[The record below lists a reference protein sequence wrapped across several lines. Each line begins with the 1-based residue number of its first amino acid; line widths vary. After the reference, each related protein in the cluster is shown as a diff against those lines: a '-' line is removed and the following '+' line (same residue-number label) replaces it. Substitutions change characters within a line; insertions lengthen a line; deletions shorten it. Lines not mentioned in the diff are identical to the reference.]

1 MGASSSAEAKDLD
14 EEMVLND
21 LHIETGDQ
29 TAVKNL
35 LDDTVV
41 ELFKENEDYTLHYGW
56 DNAKLLLMLL
66 AVVLA
71 AISHFFKHPA
81 IPEHIITYSCV
92 AGFFFIQALLAIYAT
107 LIEKDILLRLTRSG
121 SASTTIFVRTTFPY
135 TESHYTVCIHHAKT
149 TGKQKKEELY
159 VGLYFDKDGYFNKES
174 FTKDVA
180 AILSRFEKEDKKQ

>member
-35 LDDTVV
+35 LDDTIV
-41 ELFKENEDYTLHYGW
+41 EFFKENEDYTLHYGW
-56 DNAKLLLMLL
+56 DNAKLSLMLL

-71 AISHFFKHPA
+71 AMSHFFKHPA

-92 AGFFFIQALLAIYAT
+92 AGDRQVRPFSCGQRFRTPNRTIPSAFTMPKRPASRKRRSCTLGVTSTRTAT
-107 LIEKDILLRLTRSG
+107 LTKRASRRTLRPFRHVLRRRTRS
-121 SASTTIFVRTTFPY
+121 SKQASSWVHCNSKAT
-135 TESHYTVCIHHAKT
+135 
-149 TGKQKKEELY
+149 
-159 VGLYFDKDGYFNKES
+159 D
-174 FTKDVA
+174 
-180 AILSRFEKEDKKQ
+180 